1 MKVTVTKAEITNDMG
16 FVATVDLIDAS
27 VVQVNIKSV
36 LGWQDWLD
44 LTDAVRKVMLMM
56 EVKND

>member
-1 MKVTVTKAEITNDMG
+1 MKVTVTEAEITNDMD
-16 FVATVDLIDAS
+16 VIATVTLVDEN
-27 VVQVNIKSV
+27 VVKVDIESV

-56 EVKND
+56 EVNT